1 MAKFVPLK
9 IWVSIAVYLALAS
22 TPVADFFGSWL
33 SASIPIMG
41 QIFEEV
47 ITSRVVSGLIWGF
60 LALIVVFQGWR
71 IFWKLPWVGRI
82 LSYFVFP
89 DLNGDWTVIIQSNWS
104 IVDAMKEAAKSK
116 KISFDPFKEGSLPDL
131 LESNFDVRIK
141 QFWFSTNVEFLPNE
155 KTPLLKSNTISVEFF
170 KADNGSKH
178 VAWIFEVK
186 NKQDNSMRLGLA
198 DEQKYCGAATLAL
211 NEDASELS
219 GQYWQN
225 RSWNRGLNAA
235 GLIVLRR
242 KC

>member
-9 IWVSIAVYLALAS
+9 FWVSIAVYFALAS
-22 TPVADFFGSWL
+22 APVAGVFGSWL
-33 SASIPIMG
+33 SAYIPILG
-41 QIFEEV
+41 LIFEDVV
-47 ITSRVVSGLIWGF
+47 IVLIWGF

-71 IFWKLPWVGRI
+71 VFWKLPWLGKK
-82 LSYFVFP
+82 LSHTVFP
-89 DLNGDWTVIIQSNWS
+89 DLNGDWTVIIQSNWL
-104 IVDAMKEAAKSK
+104 ILDAMKEAAKSK
-116 KISFDPFKEGSLPDL
+116 KTSFDPFKEGSLPEL

-141 QFWFSTNVEFLPNE
+141 QSWFSTNVEFLPNE

-170 KADNGSKH
+170 KVDNGSKY
-178 VAWIFEVK
+178 VAWIFEVE
-186 NKQDNSMRLGLA
+186 NKQDNSARLALT
-198 DEQKYCGAATLAL
+198 DEQKYSGAATLAL
-211 NEDASELS
+211 NEGASELS